1 MPITKNN
8 AKPAKTP
15 HESKAFVNWV
25 VKNADGSIA
34 LKSSKGFPLQGH
46 PDYPNKQED
55 ALIALAEKHGGSVSL
70 IMHVSVNL
78 NTKGQEINLDSIPV
92 IEKAKAA

>member
-1 MPITKNN
+1 MAITRKKTT
-8 AKPAKTP
+8 KPTAEK

-46 PDYPNKQED
+46 PDYPNKHED
-55 ALIALAEKHGGSVSL
+55 ALIALAEKHGGSVQL
-70 IMHVSVNL
+70 VMHVSVNL
-78 NTKGQEINLDSIPV
+78 NTKGADIDLESIPV
-92 IEKAKAA
+92 IEKAA